1 MSNFII
7 LTATTSLAS
16 FSKYRIGQI
25 DSSKT
30 PTLKLFYQAI
40 EKALDFPDDFEHNL
54 DSLDEFFND
63 LGWIQETDLALY
75 LTDSEAFLTQEKPA
89 KVIELLNLLDAI
101 AEDWKWVDDDM
112 EPKNFKVLI
121 EYSPRIVSLLEKEEI
136 AFDSIG

>member
-7 LTATTSLAS
+7 LTAATSLAS
-16 FSKYRIGQI
+16 FSKYHMGQI
-25 DSSKT
+25 DGSTT

-54 DSLDEFFND
+54 DSLDEFLND

-75 LTDSEAFLTQEKPA
+75 LTDSESFLTQEKPA
-89 KVIELLNLLDAI
+89 KVIELLNLLDAT

-112 EPKNFKVLI
+112 KPKNFKILI
-121 EYSPRIVSLLEKEEI
+121 EYSSRIVHLLEKEEM
-136 AFDSIG
+136 AFDTL